1 MSGARRVVQFNPSA
15 KSWTAPASPNTDAV
29 LSFHQS
35 LPNYQLTKLVSLDEV
50 AKELGVKSVVVK
62 DETERLGLPSF
73 KILGASWGTFRALL
87 RVLHLPETATFEQ
100 VKRELEGRPVKLYA
114 ATDGNHGRAVARMGS
129 LLGIPAEIH
138 VPRQM
143 SSQTIELI
151 ESEGARV
158 ISSTGSYEDAIATA
172 NEQANADE
180 RGILVQDTAF
190 EGYEEIPGWIVQGYG
205 TMLREID
212 EQLGDKNV
220 DLVICPV
227 GVGSLALSVLTH
239 FKREGRRTAMITVE
253 PDTAAC
259 LWTSV
264 HKGEWTAIETTPTIM
279 AGLDCGQVSTTA
291 WPLLRDGVDACL
303 TVSDYE
309 AHMALEDLKSAGIH
323 AGPCGGSP
331 LAALRRL
338 REEDKAALGLTG
350 DSTVVLICTEGA
362 RDYVIPSED
371 SVL

>member
-1 MSGARRVVQFNPSA
+1 MSGARQFNFNPSA
-15 KSWTAPASPNTDAV
+15 RSWTAPVAPNTDAV
-29 LSFHQS
+29 LTFHQS
-35 LPNYQLTKLVSLDEV
+35 LPNYQPTNLVSLDEV
-50 AKELGVKSVVVK
+50 ARELGVKSVVVK
-62 DETERLGLPSF
+62 DETSRLGLPSF

-87 RVLHLPETATFEQ
+87 RELRLPETATFEE
-100 VKRELEGRPVKLYA
+100 VKKQLEGTPVKLHA

-129 LLGIPAEIH
+129 LLAIPAEIH

-151 ESEGARV
+151 KSEGARV
-158 ISSTGSYEDAIATA
+158 ISSNGSYEDAIAA
-172 NEQANADE
+172 AHARADADE
-180 RGILVQDTAF
+180 HGILVQDTAF
-190 EGYEEIPGWIVQGYG
+190 EGYEEIPGWIVEGYA

-212 EQLGDKNV
+212 EQLGDEHV

-239 FKREGRRTAMITVE
+239 FKRENRRTAMLAVE

-264 HKGEWTAIETTPTIM
+264 ARGEWTAIETTPTIM

-309 AHMALEDLKSAGIH
+309 AHMALVGLKTAGVH

-331 LAALRRL
+331 LAALRR
-338 REEDKAALGLTG
+338 GLDET
-350 DSTVVLICTEGA
+350 
-362 RDYVIPSED
+362 
-371 SVL
+371 